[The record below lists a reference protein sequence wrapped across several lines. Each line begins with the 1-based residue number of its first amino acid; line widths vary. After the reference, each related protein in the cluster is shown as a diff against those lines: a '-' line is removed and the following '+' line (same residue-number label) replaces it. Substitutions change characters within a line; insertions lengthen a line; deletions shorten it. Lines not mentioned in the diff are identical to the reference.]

1 MTLIKLSRNNQIT
14 LPSAIRNKLHISAGE
29 YLAIQEL
36 QGKII
41 LQPVKVI
48 PSDQAYFHTEE
59 WQAGEAEADEDIEEG
74 RLIGPFENA
83 EDAIKSLKESD
94 V

>member
-1 MTLIKLSRNNQIT
+1 M
-14 LPSAIRNKLHISAGE
+14 
-29 YLAIQEL
+29 AIQEL

-48 PSDQAYFHTEE
+48 PSDQAYFYTEK
-59 WQAGEAEADEDIEEG
+59 WQAGEAEADGDIDEG
-74 RLIGPFENA
+74 RLTGPFENA
-83 EDAIKSLKESD
+83 EEAIKSLKESD